1 MARVLHVRVAKMG
14 ELSLKSTN
22 PARINSMCT
31 VFSESEVISL
41 LTNGRSR
48 EDVAAGLCESIA
60 RRVSIMVRYVGV
72 KESVVFSGGVAKNVG
87 MVAALE
93 KELKTKLL
101 IPPEPQIIGAFGA
114 AKIAQR
120 SLEKEAG
127 AALTLRVEGGY
138 PVTGV
143 PLDPL
148 PRLAVPPGIDAV
160 ASRPGDSSGSG
171 TR

>member
-1 MARVLHVRVAKMG
+1 
-14 ELSLKSTN
+14 
-22 PARINSMCT
+22 
-31 VFSESEVISL
+31 VISL

-72 KESVVFSGGVAKNVG
+72 RESVVFSGGVAKNVG

-114 AKIAQR
+114 ATIAQK
-120 SLEKEAG
+120 SLEKEEVA
-127 AALTLRVEGGY
+127 TSSLRVEGGY
-138 PVTGV
+138 HVTAIPAG
-143 PLDPL
+143 PL
-148 PRLAVPPGIDAV
+148 PRGSVPPRVEGA
-160 ASRPGDSSGSG
+160 APRLGDSTG
-171 TR
+171 